1 MNKKKRLLLGVSI
14 AAVLLA
20 YLALSTGVVSN
31 QYEVSEAVAAQD
43 TLAGKVIIVNG
54 SMVPGTDR
62 WDPLNRTLTFKLTD
76 GKAMIDVVYNG
87 DKPNLSPEAVNIQ
100 AVVTGQFNNN
110 VFEAFRMLTKCPS
123 KYEGGAVYVSAEYQ
137 NKTEE
142 FINPKN

>member
-1 MNKKKRLLLGVSI
+1 MNKRKRLLLGVSI

-31 QYEVSEAVAAQD
+31 QYEVSEVVAAQD

-76 GKAMIDVVYNG
+76 GRATIDVVYTG

-123 KYEGGAVYVSAEYQ
+123 KYEGGDVYPAAATSDTQ
-137 NKTEE
+137 RT
-142 FINPKN
+142 

>member
-54 SMVPGTDR
+54 SMVPGTDH
-62 WDPLNRTLTFKLTD
+62 WDSLNRTLTFKLTD
-76 GKAMIDVVYNG
+76 GKATMDVVYAG
-87 DKPNLSPEAVNIQ
+87 DKPNLSPEAINIQ

-123 KYEGGAVYVSAEYQ
+123 KYEGGTVYVSPSATTTSDTQ
-137 NKTEE
+137 RT
-142 FINPKN
+142 